1 MMRNLFTIFFT
12 IVLSLSLSSC
22 TSDNKSKSKETNTST
37 LTPQFRDN
45 GKTIDSLKS
54 VFNFEGVEYENW
66 EDDDATDSSLTVS
79 FINSRKLPSKDIEAN
94 VNEFK
99 AIASSIHRSIVDTSK
114 YKSYYIIFVKRDTIG
129 NVVNGSH
136 TAGMDVSV
144 REF

>member
-1 MMRNLFTIFFT
+1 MKNLFTIFSA
-12 IVLSLSLSSC
+12 IALSLSLSFC
-22 TSDNKSKSKETNTST
+22 TSDNKPKSKETITST

-54 VFNFEGVEYENW
+54 VYNFEEVEYENW

-79 FINSRKLPSKDIEAN
+79 FINSRKLPSKDMEAS
-94 VNEFK
+94 VAEFK
-99 AIASSIHRSIVDTSK
+99 TIASSIHRSVVDTSK
-114 YKSYYIIFVKRDTIG
+114 YKSYYIIFVTRDTVG
-129 NVVNGSH
+129 NGVNGSH